1 MDKIDPL
8 FDKAVKTLSARELL
22 EFEMAY
28 RIYESAPGVKGV
40 VRTEI
45 LRNLFAKARGEL
57 LMELAER
64 ARIGDDEAAAYV
76 EAQLSLLRIAKGVL
90 RKR

>member
-1 MDKIDPL
+1 
-8 FDKAVKTLSARELL
+8 
-22 EFEMAY
+22 
-28 RIYESAPGVKGV
+28 
-40 VRTEI
+40 
-45 LRNLFAKARGEL
+45 
-57 LMELAER
+57 MELAER